1 MMAKLQ
7 NIEAE
12 CPLEIG
18 MNMIT
23 GKWKIPI
30 LWHLIQGRKRFNELQ
45 RSLPHITQKILT
57 QQLRE
62 MENDGLVY
70 RHVYAEVPPRVEYG
84 LTPLGESIRP
94 IFDVLCQWGKKYKNQ
109 YPNEKPYTD

>member
-1 MMAKLQ
+1 MAKFQ
-7 NIEAE
+7 NIDEK
-12 CPLEIG
+12 CPMEIG

-30 LWHLIQGRKRFNELQ
+30 LWHLLRGKSRFNELQ
-45 RSLPHITQKILT
+45 RSLSPITQKTLT

-62 MENDGLVY
+62 MERDGLIR
-70 RHVYAEVPPRVEYG
+70 RHVYAKVPPRVEYS

-94 IFDVLCQWGKKYKNQ
+94 IFNVLCEWGKEYQKQ
-109 YPNEKPYTD
+109 YSNRKPDSV